1 MKNFSLKKYLLI
13 GFIALSIAIIGMLFL
28 YSEDVDGYR
37 SAKLSDALN
46 DTVREEIGRQ
56 NRQSTALAIALSDN
70 DNLKRLLM
78 NQEREK
84 AVEVVTAILSSFNG
98 CGHNEGKFWIQL
110 HTPDL
115 KVFIRSWDIQVHG
128 MALEGFRKGLLY
140 VRKTQKP
147 FASIELGKKL
157 NFKAIV
163 PIKYEGKYV
172 GSLEVIKNFDGV
184 IENFAAKDISFLVLM
199 DRKFLT
205 IADQMSDYPRLDNF
219 VVAHQKFDHKLFNEL
234 DYEGL
239 SPFLVHQKSF
249 SSHYFVAVQI
259 MRDINGE
266 LLGYFVA
273 AISKETAKNMMKNS
287 AGFPFLSQASQEEKL
302 TQQMGE
308 KMKTAEELYDRN
320 ETKWGEIR

>member
-1 MKNFSLKKYLLI
+1 MKNFPLKKYLLI
-13 GFIALSIAIIGMLFL
+13 GFITLSIGIIGLLFF
-28 YSEDVDGYR
+28 YSEDANGYR

-56 NRQSTALAIALSDN
+56 NRESTALAIALSDN
-70 DNLKRLLM
+70 DNLKKLLM

-84 AVEVVTAILSSFNG
+84 ALEVVNAIVSSFNG
-98 CGHNEGKFWIQL
+98 CGHNEGRFEIQL

-115 KVFIRSWDIQVHG
+115 KVFIRSWDTQIQGV
-128 MALEGFRKGLLY
+128 ALEGFRKGLLY

-163 PIKYEGKYV
+163 PIKYKGRYV

-184 IENFAAKDISFLVLM
+184 IETFAAKDIAFLVLM

-205 IADQMSDYPRLDNF
+205 IANQMSDYPPLDHF

-234 DYEGL
+234 DNEGL

-249 SSHYFVAVQI
+249 SSHYFVAVQV

-273 AISKETAKNMMKNS
+273 AIPKETAKNMMKNS
-287 AGFPFLSQASQEEKL
+287 TGFPFLSQAFHEEKL
-302 TQQMGE
+302 TQQIKSRGNVYN
-308 KMKTAEELYDRN
+308 KDAIK
-320 ETKWGEIR
+320 KGEIR